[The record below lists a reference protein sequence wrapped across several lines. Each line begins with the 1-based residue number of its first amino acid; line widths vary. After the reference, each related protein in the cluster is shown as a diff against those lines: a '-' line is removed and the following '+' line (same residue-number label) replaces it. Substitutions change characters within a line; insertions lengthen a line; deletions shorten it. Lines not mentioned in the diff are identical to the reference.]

1 MVDWMCTQTDTHIDL
16 AVGVLIEMNQINDLQ
31 LHCKLWIKQ
40 DFHLDSKDPSWL
52 MVCEPQAVT
61 Q

>member
-1 MVDWMCTQTDTHIDL
+1 MCTQTDTHIDL

-40 DFHLDSKDPSWL
+40 DFHLDSKDPS
-52 MVCEPQAVT
+52 
-61 Q
+61 